1 MSGSYKRRMGRGDDR
16 NGTRMTRTEWGYE
29 LKFRVPDHLADQAL
43 VWVRDHLPPDP
54 HADPARGDGYR
65 ITTLYFDTP
74 ALDVFHQFGPDR
86 RRKYRLRRYGAE
98 TLLYLERK
106 LKSDGRVR
114 KFRSAI
120 PEEEIALLGGG
131 TAHPDWSGDWFRR
144 RLRARGLAPVCRV
157 TYDRV
162 ARVGELGGQPAR
174 LTVDRPIHCLLTDD
188 LRVEPVTE
196 GALLLG
202 GEAILELKFP
212 RVLPVAFKE
221 LLRELSLAPGPV
233 SKYRLALQAW
243 GLKGAARDLPQRVVK
258 RTGVAAR
265 PVVGGLRPV
274 PAP

>member
-1 MSGSYKRRMGRGDDR
+1 MSGYASGRDR
-16 NGTRMTRTEWGYE
+16 GQERPGTRMTRTEWGCE
-29 LKFRVPDHLADQAL
+29 LKFRVDDRTADQAIA
-43 VWVRDHLPPDP
+43 WAREHLPPDP

-74 ALDVFHQFGPDR
+74 TLDVFHRFGPDR

-98 TLLYLERK
+98 SLVYLERK

-120 PEEEIALLGGG
+120 PEEEIALLNGGP
-131 TAHPDWSGDWFRR
+131 ADPDWSGDWFRR
-144 RLRARGLAPVCRV
+144 RLHARGLAPVCRI

-162 ARVGELGGQPAR
+162 ARVGELGGWTAR
-174 LTVDRPIHCLLTDD
+174 LTVDRPLICVLADD
-188 LRVEPVTE
+188 LSMEAVSE
-196 GALLLG
+196 GAPLLA

-212 RVLPVAFKE
+212 SVLPLAFKE

-243 GLKGAARDLPQRVVK
+243 GLNRAGRDLPQTVVK
-258 RTGVAAR
+258 RTGVTVR
-265 PVVGGLRPV
+265 PVGSGLQ
-274 PAP
+274 PAAAL